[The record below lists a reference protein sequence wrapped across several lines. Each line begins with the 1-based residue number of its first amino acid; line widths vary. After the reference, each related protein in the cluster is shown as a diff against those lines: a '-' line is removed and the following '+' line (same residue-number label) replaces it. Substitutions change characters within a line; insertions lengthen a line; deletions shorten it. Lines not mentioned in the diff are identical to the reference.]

1 MDLRGCGTALVTPFR
16 HDGAVDE
23 AAFGELV
30 RWQVESGIDF
40 LVPCGTTGET
50 PTLSR
55 KEWLRVIDLAVEAA
69 AGRVPIVAGATSN
82 STREAIEK
90 ARAVAARRGV
100 DAILTA
106 SPYYNKP
113 TQEGQFQHFRAIA
126 QAVQKPI
133 ILYNVPGRTG
143 ANIEPATLTRL
154 AALRNIVGVKEASGN
169 ISQIAEVFSAVPAEF
184 RVFSGDDAITLPVI
198 ALGGAGIISVASN
211 EIPREMAEMTRAAL
225 NNDWERARRLHRQY
239 LALMQANFIEP
250 NPMPVKAVLAMMG
263 KIREIYR
270 LPLVRM
276 KDETRGRLHKIAVEA
291 GLPLWPGSEAPPA
304 RARDVRRAARAPE
317 GATGGQQ
324 PTVDTGAPGMVASNT
339 VAADYATALPQ
350 EDVAESIHEA
360 EHENEVIAS
369 EFAMANQAERPGE
382 GEKQAATREDVTSVS
397 PPESTL
403 PPAHEDEAGGEAS
416 AVAVSARTSAASEP
430 AARPPQPPQAA
441 HQEPARFFVFESWSG
456 GPHKTILHRSTC
468 GSCNHDERA
477 KGDLNNARWH
487 GPFENAQQAREMSRS
502 LAGVLIRSECKCV
515 SRP

>member
-1 MDLRGCGTALVTPFR
+1 MELRGCGTALVTPFR

-30 RWQVESGIDF
+30 TWQVESGIDF

-90 ARAVAARRGV
+90 ARSAASRPGV

-126 QAVQKPI
+126 QAVPKPI

-143 ANIEPATLTRL
+143 ANLEPTTLTRL

-169 ISQIAEVFSAVPAEF
+169 ISQIAEVFNAVPAGF

-225 NNDWERARRLHRQY
+225 SNDWDTARCLHRRY
-239 LALMQANFIEP
+239 LALMQVNFIEP

-276 KDETRGRLHKIAVEA
+276 KDETRLRLHKIAAEA
-291 GLPLWPGSEAPPA
+291 GLPLRAGAEASPL
-304 RARDVRRAARAPE
+304 RARETRRPRAAEAVATENSVENAPV
-317 GATGGQQ
+317 
-324 PTVDTGAPGMVASNT
+324 TVP
-339 VAADYATALPQ
+339 ADYATASPQ
-350 EDVAESIHEA
+350 ESVAQWEQEA
-360 EHENEVIAS
+360 QHENEVIAA
-369 EFAMANQAERPGE
+369 EAAVANLPLVKTQGGDSPAASPTEDSVPAWPTPEIEPAKATEQAPPGV
-382 GEKQAATREDVTSVS
+382 GQPSTPVTQAA
-397 PPESTL
+397 
-403 PPAHEDEAGGEAS
+403 A
-416 AVAVSARTSAASEP
+416 
-430 AARPPQPPQAA
+430 PQPPPAA
-441 HQEPARFFVFESWSG
+441 AREPARFFVFESWSG

-468 GSCNHDERA
+468 ASCNHDDHA
-477 KGDLNNARWH
+477 KAESNNARWH
-487 GPFENAQQAREMSRS
+487 GPFENAQQAREASRS
-502 LAGVLIRSECKCV
+502 LTGVLIRSECKCV
-515 SRP
+515 SRR